1 MLILSPS
8 DAVASTPMSAS
19 SMHTH
24 EIARWPTLRDEFPLP
39 AERGEGQGE
48 GCLGNTRSF
57 SGNVFKAFSS
67 PRPSPRSLLAGR
79 GRRRSAARSP
89 CLCRLSCGL
98 LCSFARL
105 PRPARLA
112 LAGLSCSLLRAG
124 AEPPAELSEQ
134 PWNWH
139 VQNTE
144 VVQYH
149 PGFSARY
156 SGPNSLRNVNE
167 VKETVSLD
175 LFAGLRVWPGAEAHV
190 DGLVWQG
197 FGLSKSEG

>member
-1 MLILSPS
+1 MFTLSPS
-8 DAVASTPMSAS
+8 DAVASTSMSAG
-19 SMHTH
+19 SMNRV
-24 EIARWPTLRDEFPLP
+24 ARP
-39 AERGEGQGE
+39 
-48 GCLGNTRSF
+48 
-57 SGNVFKAFSS
+57 
-67 PRPSPRSLLAGR
+67 
-79 GRRRSAARSP
+79 
-89 CLCRLSCGL
+89 
-98 LCSFARL
+98 

-124 AEPPAELSEQ
+124 AETPAELSEQ

-156 SGPNSLRNVNE
+156 SGHNSMKNVNE

-175 LFAGLRVWPGAEAHV
+175 LFAGLRLWPGAEAHV
-190 DGLVWQG
+190 D
-197 FGLSKSEG
+197 

>member
-19 SMHTH
+19 SM
-24 EIARWPTLRDEFPLP
+24 
-39 AERGEGQGE
+39 
-48 GCLGNTRSF
+48 N
-57 SGNVFKAFSS
+57 N
-67 PRPSPRSLLAGR
+67 
-79 GRRRSAARSP
+79 
-89 CLCRLSCGL
+89 
-98 LCSFARL
+98 FARP

-112 LAGLSCSLLRAG
+112 LAGLSCSLLSAG
-124 AEPPAELSEQ
+124 AETPAEPSEQ

-156 SGPNSLRNVNE
+156 SGPNSLKNVNE
-167 VKETVSLD
+167 ANETASLNR
-175 LFAGLRVWPGAEAHV
+175 FPGFRS
-190 DGLVWQG
+190 GPG
-197 FGLSKSEG
+197 